1 MDYILKYLQI
11 IQDLDDLVL
20 SQQIID
26 INHVSKLELENSDFS
41 YDYLYNSN
49 K

>member
-1 MDYILKYLQI
+1 MDYILRYLQL
-11 IQDLDDLVL
+11 IQDLDDLVF
-20 SQQIID
+20 SQQIIH
-26 INHVSKLELENSDFS
+26 INHLSKLELENSDFS